1 MLAAA
6 LSVLTLVSGVPSTAA
21 DPVDAAF
28 TANGPYAT
36 TTGVVTIGGHATY
49 DLFTPSNYRALPFA
63 SPIITWGNGTGASPG
78 MYSTLLNHFSS
89 YGFTVIASTL
99 PNTGS
104 GREIDAAAHYLVA
117 QDGQKDSPFFHHL
130 NVREVAAVGHSQ
142 GATGVVRAAVADPA
156 LITTV
161 ITFSLPAEIYS
172 LPNPDCATSADC
184 TPKPW
189 LLTQPIFFISTLGPE
204 DAFIANPAVE
214 HLDFDDVPRHAAMGV
229 IFQSGSKDADH
240 SSIQNTAAGGDP
252 QGELGYPTAWLEY
265 QLLGNAKAAKAFTGA
280 NPELEHNS
288 DWFFT
293 AIK

>member
-6 LSVLTLVSGVPSTAA
+6 LSVLLVGLGVPSLAA
-21 DPVDAAF
+21 NPVDAAF

-36 TTGVVTIGGHATY
+36 TTGVVTIGGQATY
-49 DLFTPSNYRALPFA
+49 DLFTPSNYRSLPFT
-63 SPIITWGNGTGASPG
+63 SPIITWGNGTSATPG
-78 MYSTLLNHFSS
+78 MYSTLLTHFAS
-89 YGFTVIASTL
+89 YGFTVIASVL

-104 GREIDAAAHYLVA
+104 GREIDAAAHYLVS
-117 QDGQKDSPFFHHL
+117 QDSQKNSPFFQHL
-130 NVREVAAVGHSQ
+130 NVHKVAAVGHSQ

-172 LPNPDCATSADC
+172 LPNPDCPTSAAC

-189 LLTQPIFFISTLGPE
+189 LLPHPIFFISTLGPE

-214 HLDFDDVPRHAAMGV
+214 KLDFDEVPGHAAMGV
-229 IFQSGSKDADH
+229 IFQSGNKSADH
-240 SSIQNTAAGGDP
+240 SSIQNTGAGGNP
-252 QGELGYPTAWLEY
+252 QSELGYPTAWLEY
-265 QLLGNAKAAKAFTGA
+265 QLLGNAVAAKAFTGSH
-280 NPELEHNS
+280 PELEHNT
-288 DWFFT
+288 DWPIS